1 MKRSSLFFFLALACL
16 GTACGETFLPEAE
29 PLPEVAQR
37 GDAVINGT
45 YASPDNEPYALLKTH
60 GGGVCTATL
69 HTNYWLLTAKHC
81 LDTYDLSY
89 PHTVQVKMG
98 TQTRQPRKF
107 ILHPTE
113 DVAIILV
120 KEPFSINGN
129 DHSFL
134 WPLYTGPS
142 SALNGQRLFI
152 AGYGGNIPGENAGT
166 NGSGTLRHASLDVS
180 VSASTPQYIQMLKTS
195 GRQLSSGDSGS
206 GSFWNEGAS
215 TAQCPY
221 GYMPG
226 CIAGISIS
234 CNYASDDP
242 VAVFCT
248 QLAASS
254 FHEWFY
260 ANIQPTNASAFV
272 SQSVPT
278 SVQAGQ
284 QFTVSITLRNT
295 GVAVWEDQTGYR
307 LGSQAPQDNNI
318 WGAGGRIGFD
328 YYDLVFPGGTHTF
341 QFTATA
347 PNLRYTATRAFQW
360 RMLRENVEWFGDFTP
375 LVHITVNG
383 WDGEEPE
390 DPCEARPWLCEE
402 PDVCEKQPWKC
413 PLEEP

>member
-1 MKRSSLFFFLALACL
+1 MKRSSLFFLALACL
-16 GTACGETFLPEAE
+16 GMACGEVSLPETG
-29 PLPEVAQR
+29 LPPDVAQR
-37 GDAVINGT
+37 SDAIINGT
-45 YASPDNEPYALLKTH
+45 YADPNNEPFALLNTH
-60 GGGVCTATL
+60 NGGVCTATL

-81 LDTYDLSY
+81 LDTYDLTY

-98 TQTRQPRKF
+98 VQSRRPRKF

-113 DVAIILV
+113 DVAIILLSQ
-120 KEPFSINGN
+120 PFSIQND

-134 WPLYTGPS
+134 WPLYNGPS
-142 SALNGQRLFI
+142 SALNGQRLLI
-152 AGYGGNIPGENAGT
+152 AGYGGNIPGDNPNT
-166 NGSGTLRHASLDVS
+166 NGAGTLRHSSFDVT
-180 VSASTPQYIQMLKTS
+180 VSASAPQFLQVQRTS
-195 GRQLSSGDSGS
+195 GRQLAPGDSGG

-234 CNYASDDP
+234 CDYAPGDP

-248 QLAASS
+248 QLAAST
-254 FHEWFY
+254 FHDWFY
-260 ANIQPTNASAFV
+260 ANIQPTNAAAFV

-278 SVQAGQ
+278 QVQAGQ
-284 QFTVSITLRNT
+284 TFTVSITLRNT
-295 GVAVWEDQTGYR
+295 GASVWEDYTGYR

-318 WGAGGRIGFD
+318 WGAGGRIGLD
-328 YYDLVFPGGTHTF
+328 LYDLVSPGATKTF

-347 PNLRYTATRAFQW
+347 PNLRYTGTRVFQW

-375 LVHITVNG
+375 PVSITVHG

-402 PDVCEKQPWKC
+402 PDICDTQPWKC

>member
-1 MKRSSLFFFLALACL
+1 MKIQSLFFLAWTCL
-16 GTACGETFLPEAE
+16 GMACGDATLPETFPPPSDLGHQSEAIIGGSFLNPNDE
-29 PLPEVAQR
+29 PV
-37 GDAVINGT
+37 
-45 YASPDNEPYALLKTH
+45 ALLETH
-60 GGGVCTATL
+60 GGRCTATL

-81 LDTYDLSY
+81 LDSYDLTY
-89 PHTVQVKMG
+89 PHTVDVIMG
-98 TQTRQPRKF
+98 MQLRHPRKF

-113 DVAIILV
+113 DVAIILLSQ
-120 KEPFSINGN
+120 PFAIFGN
-129 DHSFL
+129 DNSFVWHLHS
-134 WPLYTGPS
+134 GPA
-142 SALNGQRLFI
+142 SAMNGKQLLML
-152 AGYGGNIPGENAGT
+152 GYGANSPDGNGV
-166 NGSGTLRHASLDVS
+166 GTLRQANLS
-180 VSASTPQYIQMLKTS
+180 VTAPSSTPQYLRVLPTS
-195 GRQLSSGDSGS
+195 GRQLAQGDSG
-206 GSFWNEGAS
+206 GASFWNEGTS

-226 CIAGISIS
+226 CIGGISIS
-234 CNYASDDP
+234 CDYAAGDP

-248 QLAASS
+248 QLAAGS
-254 FHEWFY
+254 FHDWFY
-260 ANIQPTNASAFV
+260 ANIQPTNAAAFV

-284 QFTVSITLRNT
+284 QFTVSITVRNT
-295 GVAVWEDQTGYR
+295 GAAVWEDGTGYR

-328 YYDLVFPGGTHTF
+328 PYDLVFPGGTHTF

-347 PNLRYTATRAFQW
+347 PNLRYTGTRLFQW

-375 LVHITVNG
+375 PVSITVHG

-402 PDVCEKQPWKC
+402 PDICETQPWKC